1 MSGGARACDRTRFER
16 SWSTAT
22 AHTTGK
28 STLRYQLSACV
39 RTLAPRLCLLGG
51 GQTEWRR
58 GMILTG
64 MRFQIADNR
73 GLNPRE
79 QDEQISRSA
88 CSLGMCV
95 LAVGRDPVHYW
106 RCVNRIGY
114 GPQFLPN
121 SAVQHAER
129 TEPWSAGS
137 CREAGPCC
145 STCFRY
151 SVYDATSDWEHGMG
165 HATGP
170 ATPAGHASF
179 RAVRHGS
186 LR

>member
-16 SWSTAT
+16 SWSTTT
-22 AHTTGK
+22 AHTTDK
-28 STLRYQLSACV
+28 STLRYQLSAVPGV
-39 RTLAPRLCLLGG
+39 RTLALRLCLLGGG

-64 MRFQIADNR
+64 ARFRIADNH

-95 LAVGRDPVHYW
+95 LAVGRVPVHYW

-129 TEPWSAGS
+129 TEPWSARP
-137 CREAGPCC
+137 CR
-145 STCFRY
+145 
-151 SVYDATSDWEHGMG
+151 
-165 HATGP
+165 
-170 ATPAGHASF
+170 
-179 RAVRHGS
+179 
-186 LR
+186 